1 MISVKNVYKQ
11 FGDVKVL
18 NGVSCEIKNGE
29 RVVIIGPSGSGKST
43 LLRCMNLLEEP
54 TYGEVW
60 LGDDLLT
67 PADPYLHYDV
77 IESSKTCKTLFSEAK
92 TANPDTSDE
101 QLKADIINKIKQGD
115 LLRKHEG
122 SEYKKALKK
131 IENDNRID
139 INRARQRMG
148 MVFQHFNLFNNLT
161 VLQNLTLAPVKLKIK
176 TKEEAEKR
184 ALELLERIGLSD
196 KKDEYPS
203 KLSGGQ
209 KQRVAIIR
217 ALAMDPEVMLFD
229 EPTSALDPE
238 MVGEV
243 LDLMKDLAKEGM
255 TMVIVTHEMGFARE
269 VADRILFVCQKG
281 SADSDNRT
289 ATIHTYL
296 SAQCSQCYPQ
306 PPQIL
311 SLLLLNFI

>member
-18 NGVSCEIKNGE
+18 NGVSCEIKDGE
-29 RVVIIGPSGSGKST
+29 KVVIIGPSGSGKST

-60 LGDDLLT
+60 LDDDLLT

-77 IESSKTCKTLFSEAK
+77 IESSKTYKALFAEAK
-92 TANPDTSDE
+92 TANPDSSDE
-101 QLKADIINKIKQGD
+101 ELKANIIKKIKDED
-115 LLRKHEG
+115 LLCKREG
-122 SEYKKALKK
+122 AEYKKSLQK
-131 IENDNRID
+131 IEDDNKID
-139 INRARQRMG
+139 INLARQRMG

-243 LDLMKDLAKEGM
+243 LDLMKELAKEGM

-269 VADRILFVCQKG
+269 VADRILFVSDGVIAEEAPPKEFFSTPKNPRLVQFLQKV
-281 SADSDNRT
+281 
-289 ATIHTYL
+289 L
-296 SAQCSQCYPQ
+296 
-306 PPQIL
+306 
-311 SLLLLNFI
+311 